1 MRLDGVTLRNK
12 LFLGIKFSDLKSCI
26 NLLTRKSKIRLI
38 RISIL
43 HIFLGVIDLIGIAT
57 IGVIASLSI
66 RGLQSYPP
74 DSRIG
79 KFLETVGISNL
90 PFQTQAAILGVAAS
104 LILMTRTISSYFVSK
119 NTYYFMSN
127 IANEISR
134 NIFSKLT
141 NSNLLTIKGESPHR
155 VLHSATGGVTGITTG
170 IISPLTIIFADFSLI
185 IIISIGISLFDPV
198 LVMTIIIIFSIILTT
213 LFKMTKG
220 RSIISAKILME
231 KGIESGEL
239 SLEFIESY
247 REAFVRN
254 RRFYYFNI
262 ISEIRKEVS
271 GALAEQAWLPNIS
284 KYIVEISITLGSLV
298 IAAIQFLTKNAVDAV
313 GAFAVFIAA
322 GSRITPALLR
332 IQQNT
337 FLINS
342 YMITSKPTLEL
353 FSKLEEVVEINA
365 SSNDL
370 ITKHENFYP
379 EIEVFDLS
387 FSYPNVSIPTLKDIN
402 IKVSPGSSIAIVGT
416 SGVGKSTLVDLLL
429 GLLTPSTGK
438 VQVSGINP
446 DEAVSTYP
454 GAIGYVPQDISIY
467 NGSIRSNLGLG
478 FNPDQISD
486 AIAYEA
492 LKKANLYDFVS
503 KLPGR
508 LDYSIDARGSN
519 LSAGQRQRLGIAR
532 ALITSPRLL
541 ILDEAT
547 SSLDNET
554 EKIIID
560 SLVNANKG
568 LTVVIVAH
576 RLSALRNLD
585 CIVYLENGEIKGQ
598 GNFDQLRSAIPNF
611 DHQATIAGL

>member
-1 MRLDGVTLRNK
+1 MRNK
-12 LFLGIKFSDLKSCI
+12 LFLGIKFSDLRSCI
-26 NLLTRKSKIRLI
+26 NLLTGKSKYRLI

-79 KFLETVGISNL
+79 KFLEIVGISNL

-104 LILMTRTISSYFVSK
+104 LILMTRTVSSYFVSK

-127 IANEISR
+127 IATEISR

-170 IISPLTIIFADFSLI
+170 IISPLTMIFADFSLV
-185 IIISIGISLFDPV
+185 IIISIGISLFDPA

-213 LFKMTKG
+213 LFKLTSG
-220 RSIISAKILME
+220 RSIAAARILME

-254 RRFYYFNI
+254 RRFYYFKK
-262 ISEIRKEVS
+262 ISEIRKQVS
-271 GALAEQAWLPNIS
+271 GAVAEQAWLPNIS
-284 KYIVEISITLGSLV
+284 KYTVEISITLGSLA

-342 YMITSKPTLEL
+342 NMIMSKPTLEL

-370 ITKHENFYP
+370 ITNHENFYP

-438 VQVSGINP
+438 VRVSGINP

-503 KLPGR
+503 KLPGG

-560 SLVNANKG
+560 SLVNLNKG